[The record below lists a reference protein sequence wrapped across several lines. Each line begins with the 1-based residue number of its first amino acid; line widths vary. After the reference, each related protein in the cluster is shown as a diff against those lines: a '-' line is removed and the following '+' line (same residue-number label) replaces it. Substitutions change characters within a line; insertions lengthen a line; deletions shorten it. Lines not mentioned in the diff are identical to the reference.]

1 MVALLLLL
9 LIAVPIAELYVI
21 VQVAQ
26 FIGVIPTL
34 VVLVVVSILGAW
46 LLKRE
51 GAAAW
56 RRVREALAR
65 GEMPA
70 TEVADGA
77 LVVLGG
83 ALLLTPGF
91 ITDAAGLLLLT
102 PPVRIALRSGI
113 RRLLWR
119 WGRSR
124 VGVVGTAGSVA
135 RHVYT
140 SRVSS
145 RKAPVT
151 PPSRHLPSSPPD
163 PPDGVDSPD
172 TT

>member
-1 MVALLLLL
+1 VIVLLVLL
-9 LIAVPIAELYVI
+9 LIAIPLAELFVI
-21 VQVAQ
+21 IQVAHV
-26 FIGVIPTL
+26 IGLFATL
-34 VVLVVVSILGAW
+34 VGLLLISAAGAW

-56 RRVREALAR
+56 RRVRDALAR

-77 LVVLGG
+77 LVFLGG

-91 ITDAAGLLLLT
+91 ISDAVGLLLLI
-102 PPVRIALRSGI
+102 PVVRVALRGGI

-124 VGVVGTAGSVA
+124 LSVVGTAGTVA
-135 RHVYT
+135 HRVYDT
-140 SRVSS
+140 RAVT
-145 RKAPVT
+145 RKPPAM
-151 PPSRHLPSSPPD
+151 PPSSQLPSSQQGPPD
-163 PPDGVDSPD
+163 EVDSPD
-172 TT
+172 RR

>member
-1 MVALLLLL
+1 MIAFLLVLLIGIPILELYVILQVAHVIGLLPTLAL
-9 LIAVPIAELYVI
+9 LIAVSVM
-21 VQVAQ
+21 
-26 FIGVIPTL
+26 
-34 VVLVVVSILGAW
+34 GAW

-70 TEVADGA
+70 TQVADGA

-91 ITDAAGLLLLT
+91 VTDALGLLLLI
-102 PPVRIALRSGI
+102 PAVRVALRGGV

-119 WGRSR
+119 WGRRRLR
-124 VGVVGTAGSVA
+124 VVDTAGTVTRS
-135 RHVYT
+135 VYT
-140 SRVSS
+140 TRVDRGSVVKRPS
-145 RKAPVT
+145 DPL
-151 PPSRHLPSSPPD
+151 PPSRQT
-163 PPDGVDSPD
+163 PPDGVDSPGRG
-172 TT
+172 

>member
-1 MVALLLLL
+1 MIAFLLVLLIGIPILELYVILQVAHVIGLLPTLAL
-9 LIAVPIAELYVI
+9 LIAVSVM
-21 VQVAQ
+21 
-26 FIGVIPTL
+26 
-34 VVLVVVSILGAW
+34 GAW

-70 TEVADGA
+70 TQVADGA

-91 ITDAAGLLLLT
+91 VTDAVGLLLLI
-102 PPVRIALRSGI
+102 PAVRVALRGGV

-119 WGRSR
+119 WGRRRLR
-124 VGVVGTAGSVA
+124 VVDTAGTVTRS
-135 RHVYT
+135 VYT
-140 SRVSS
+140 TRVDRGSV
-145 RKAPVT
+145 VT
-151 PPSRHLPSSPPD
+151 RPSDPLPPSRQT
-163 PPDGVDSPD
+163 PPDGVDSPGRG
-172 TT
+172 